1 MPKKTKKQKISAE
14 LRRKIFLINQIEK
27 LQNHENQQE
36 KAPSYD
42 TDQQGITT
50 KVNISTGNLNYF
62 KHDFRKS
69 LIIVSII
76 IALEIVI
83 YFGTIIKYF

>member
-14 LRRKIFLINQIEK
+14 LRRKIFLINQIKK
-27 LQNHENQQE
+27 LQNHENQQK

-50 KVNISTGNLNYF
+50 KVNINTWFNL
-62 KHDFRKS
+62 
-69 LIIVSII
+69 
-76 IALEIVI
+76 ALVTWKAARI
-83 YFGTIIKYF
+83 